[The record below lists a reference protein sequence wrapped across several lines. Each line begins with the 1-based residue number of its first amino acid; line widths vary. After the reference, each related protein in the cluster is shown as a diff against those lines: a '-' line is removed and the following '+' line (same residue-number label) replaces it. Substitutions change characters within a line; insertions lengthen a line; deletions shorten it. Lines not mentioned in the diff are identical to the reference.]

1 MKRIWKSHNWEATVP
16 GILSGTQQIIV
27 ERVNE
32 HKAEDSVR
40 ARAWTLG
47 PDGLGSNPDSPTG

>member
-1 MKRIWKSHNWEATVP
+1 MP

-32 HKAEDSVR
+32 HKAEDSAR